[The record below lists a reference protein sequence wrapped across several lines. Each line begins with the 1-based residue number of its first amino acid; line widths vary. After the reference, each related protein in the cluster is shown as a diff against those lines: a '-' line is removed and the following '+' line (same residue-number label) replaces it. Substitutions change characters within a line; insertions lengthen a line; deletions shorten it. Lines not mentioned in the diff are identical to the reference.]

1 MKKLLL
7 LILLLGFGLQS
18 PAQSELYVVKQDRS
32 YESIDLNNIDS
43 IVWRSSIYRLYKN
56 GSYKTN
62 LYSNFEYLSFEKP
75 PKQIFTQADDLRNLN
90 LNNSSSKYCWERSR
104 ESENFICFWEA
115 GLGSDPINAG
125 SKRVDVDDLLAKA
138 EIYYDV
144 YKNRM
149 KFIIPGESRADKYKM
164 IIFLW
169 ESDEWGAYGGGSS
182 DVIGAI
188 WVSTHTCQ
196 PVGATIAHEIGHAF
210 QYQTYADYRNG
221 CGWRYGFGPNG
232 SGGNGFWE
240 QCANWQA
247 YDIYP
252 NEKFTN
258 YNFGVYLDN
267 YHKHMLHETPRYANY
282 FIQDYWVMKHGED
295 FIGKLWRGAR
305 YPEDPVEAYQS
316 YRHRS
321 DRFQRRNV
329 RLCRPS
335 GHLGHR

>member
-1 MKKLLL
+1 MKKNLL

-62 LYSNFEYLSFEKP
+62 LYSNFQYLSFEKP

-164 IIFLW
+164 IIYLW
-169 ESDEWGAYGGGSS
+169 DSDEWGAYGGGSS

-210 QYQTYADYRNG
+210 QYQTLALI
-221 CGWRYGFGPNG
+221 P
-232 SGGNGFWE
+232 
-240 QCANWQA
+240 
-247 YDIYP
+247 I
-252 NEKFTN
+252 
-258 YNFGVYLDN
+258 
-267 YHKHMLHETPRYANY
+267 
-282 FIQDYWVMKHGED
+282 
-295 FIGKLWRGAR
+295 
-305 YPEDPVEAYQS
+305 
-316 YRHRS
+316 
-321 DRFQRRNV
+321 
-329 RLCRPS
+329 
-335 GHLGHR
+335 